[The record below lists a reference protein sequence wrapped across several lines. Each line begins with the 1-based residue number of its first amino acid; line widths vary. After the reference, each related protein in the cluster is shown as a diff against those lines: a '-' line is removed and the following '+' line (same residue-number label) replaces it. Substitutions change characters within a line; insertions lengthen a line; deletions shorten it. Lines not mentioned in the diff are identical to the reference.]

1 MGCCQHQ
8 SYTQSQQN
16 FDLKQ
21 KSCLNE
27 RKIEPLRILVIGDS
41 DRMEIMDEG
50 LQFEQTSLKEIQSP
64 NILKFP
70 SESVIIDLRSG
81 TSLASPIRRKSSKNL
96 NQKFIEML

>member
-16 FDLKQ
+16 VDVQL
-21 KSCLNE
+21 KSCLRE
-27 RKIEPLRILVIGDS
+27 RKIEPLQISVIGDS
-41 DRMEIMDEG
+41 DRMEFMDEG
-50 LQFEQTSLKEIQSP
+50 PQFEATSLKEIQSP